1 MKSFMIGM
9 VFGICGLLV
18 FSNPKI
24 IAKTWQGTKSIASLS
39 YNASYDFLKDVLVP
53 QLKQS
58 SQDVA
63 NETQVATKK
72 IAQET
77 KIQAQKVKEETKVV
91 VEKIQEK
98 AQPVVDKI
106 KETAKPVVEKLSSQ
120 VPQAKPSRVVEYKAQ
135 PKTTISIISE

>member
-1 MKSFMIGM
+1 MKSFMIGI

-24 IAKTWQGTKSIASLS
+24 IAKTWQGTKNIASLS
-39 YNASYDFLKDVLVP
+39 YSASYDFLKDVLVP

-58 SQDVA
+58 GKEIASEAEVS
-63 NETQVATKK
+63 TKK

-77 KIQAQKVKEETKVV
+77 KIQAKKVQAETKVV
-91 VEKIQEK
+91 VEKIQEQAK
-98 AQPVVDKI
+98 PVVEKI
-106 KETAKPVVEKLSSQ
+106 KETAKPVVDRISSQ